1 MTSKGLTSALL
12 LASMFAA
19 TSGCLQQ
26 NALTQGYRTTQPGQP
41 GQAQVASAN
50 TPCTPS
56 ATNDLIA
63 TGRSLLDITTNL
75 IKTRNQMSDGGSI
88 MRDVDDV
95 QKGRQGPCRTGQRRE
110 HDRRSAAALRL
121 SAPRR
126 FIPDSEPPH
135 AVLP

>member
-26 NALTQGYRTTQPGQP
+26 NALTQGYRTT
-41 GQAQVASAN
+41 QVASAN

-95 QKGRQGPCRTGQRRE
+95 QKVGKG
-110 HDRRSAAALRL
+110 
-121 SAPRR
+121 
-126 FIPDSEPPH
+126 H
-135 AVLP
+135 AVLDSVESMTGGPQQPCG

>member
-75 IKTRNQMSDGGSI
+75 IKTRNQKI
-88 MRDVDDV
+88 
-95 QKGRQGPCRTGQRRE
+95 GRA
-110 HDRRSAAALRL
+110 H
-121 SAPRR
+121 
-126 FIPDSEPPH
+126 
-135 AVLP
+135 V

>member
-75 IKTRNQMSDGGSI
+75 IKPRNQMSDGGSI

-95 QKGRQGPCRTGQRRE
+95 QKVGKG
-110 HDRRSAAALRL
+110 
-121 SAPRR
+121 
-126 FIPDSEPPH
+126 H
-135 AVLP
+135 AVLDSVESMTGGPQQPCG

>member
-41 GQAQVASAN
+41 GQA
-50 TPCTPS
+50 
-56 ATNDLIA
+56 
-63 TGRSLLDITTNL
+63 L

-88 MRDVDDV
+88 RRDVDDV
-95 QKGRQGPCRTGQRRE
+95 QKVGKG
-110 HDRRSAAALRL
+110 
-121 SAPRR
+121 
-126 FIPDSEPPH
+126 H
-135 AVLP
+135 AVRDSVESMTGGPQQPCG